1 MLDVGDG
8 TAAVAGDDHQVEL
21 DELASLLF
29 EERADPAPRREGLAD
44 ARAAQVTHRAP
55 DVDPQT
61 ERHVTVEGAVGLVE
75 EEARMD
81 EAARAALEPGRA
93 ERRDE
98 GMGQVGVDDHARHEP
113 AAEPVP
119 ARHDVV
125 VDLVLRVLRSV
136 PRLDAVLGQPHGS
149 VEISFR
155 YSASVNA
162 FIVVVR
168 TFPPAASM
176 RMNFAAVSSLGA
188 SMTVTMSWAP
198 IVR

>member
-29 EERADPAPRREGLAD
+29 EERADPAPRREGLGDGRAGP
-44 ARAAQVTHRAP
+44 ARGVMPHDRPGDGDLFAAEP
-55 DVDPQT
+55 
-61 ERHVTVEGAVGLVE
+61 GLQE
-75 EEARMD
+75 PAGG
-81 EAARAALEPGRA
+81 RAALEPGRA

>member
-29 EERADPAPRREGLAD
+29 EERADPASRREGLAD

-81 EAARAALEPGRA
+81 EAARAAIEPERVPDLLEILAGARIVVRGDRSAEGGEAIEVGACRGGPLGGHRRRRIERA
-93 ERRDE
+93 
-98 GMGQVGVDDHARHEP
+98 VH
-113 AAEPVP
+113 
-119 ARHDVV
+119 
-125 VDLVLRVLRSV
+125 
-136 PRLDAVLGQPHGS
+136 GQPHGS

>member
-29 EERADPAPRREGLAD
+29 EERADPASRREGLAD

-81 EAARAALEPGRA
+81 EAARAAIEPERVPDLLELLAG
-93 ERRDE
+93 
-98 GMGQVGVDDHARHEP
+98 AR
-113 AAEPVP
+113 
-119 ARHDVV
+119 
-125 VDLVLRVLRSV
+125 
-136 PRLDAVLGQPHGS
+136 
-149 VEISFR
+149 
-155 YSASVNA
+155 
-162 FIVVVR
+162 IVVRGDRSAEGGEAIEVGAWR
-168 TFPPAASM
+168 GGARGRRRPRPPGSQVCGQRRACPDP
-176 RMNFAAVSSLGA
+176 R
-188 SMTVTMSWAP
+188 
-198 IVR
+198 R